1 MSEPNCN
8 KCNVVLTEENR
19 HLTKAKKYNQCKD
32 CCNKYAR
39 EYAQKRRQKAKEEP
53 KEPVI
58 PDSCSKCETPIE
70 SAEQWHV
77 PSNQCILCYRK
88 YQREYQK
95 ARRSRPSTVDVET
108 ERLSN
113 CFKCEIVLRTEN
125 RYKTTNQCMDC
136 YHLLQKQWYEKNKED
151 INKKY
156 KERYGDDDNFKK
168 YRDYKA
174 SLRGMIRTNKKTSK
188 NCLFTSATLK
198 AWLLFC
204 CENMN
209 IDCDRFQTADVVPDH
224 VIPLHIGLHD
234 PTQWHIVSNWYNISP
249 MEGNTNLVK
258 NKHKNVEQIL
268 THHALLMRYTRMNK
282 IIDPSAPGAPGS
294 EAANIEIY
302 LSHLQDTSQ
311 CSGNP

>member
-1 MSEPNCN
+1 MSQPNCN
-8 KCNVVLTEENR
+8 KCNAVFTEENR
-19 HLTKAKKYNQCKD
+19 YKTKTKRYNECID
-32 CCNKYAR
+32 CRNKYAR
-39 EYAQKRRQKAKEEP
+39 EYAQKRRQKAKEEQ

-70 SAEQWHV
+70 SADQWHV

-95 ARRSRPSTVDVET
+95 VRRSRPSTVDVEK

-113 CFKCEIVLRTEN
+113 CFKCEVVLKTEN
-125 RYKTTNQCMDC
+125 RYKTTNQCMEC

-156 KERYGDDDNFKK
+156 KERYGEDKNFKK

-174 SLRGMIRTNKKTSK
+174 SLRSFIKTNQKTSK
-188 NCLFTSATLK
+188 NCLFTASTLK
-198 AWLLFC
+198 SWLLFC

-209 IDCDRFQTADVVPDH
+209 IDYDRFQTADIVPDH

-234 PTQWHIVSNWYNISP
+234 PTQWHIVSNWYNITP
-249 MEGNTNLVK
+249 MESNANLVK
-258 NKHKNVEQIL
+258 NKHKDVDIIL
-268 THHALLMRYTRMNK
+268 THHALLMKYTRINK
-282 IIDPSAPGAPGS
+282 IIDP
-294 EAANIEIY
+294 NIEIY